1 MKYCIINGSNA
12 HKGVPIKMK
21 VPVYIQIHNE
31 IRKEIES
38 GKWSVGERIPSER
51 QLSQD
56 FNVSRMTLR
65 QAIQTLVDEGILQRQ
80 VGSGTYVA
88 SSKVQEKMSGTTS
101 FTEITESQG
110 KHPSSKTVSYHVADP
125 SISEMEKLKLADGD
139 QILRME
145 RIRYADNQPIC
156 FEVATIPISIVKS
169 LNKEDIT
176 SSLYKAL
183 ENKAGLKLGNAT
195 QTVSAILASEKIA
208 NFLNVKRGSAILRV
222 RQVTTLDDERPFE
235 YVRSQYAGDRFEFY
249 LER

>member
-1 MKYCIINGSNA
+1 
-12 HKGVPIKMK
+12 MK

-38 GKWSVGERIPSER
+38 GKWAVGERIPSER

-56 FNVSRMTLR
+56 FDVSRMTLR

-125 SISEMEKLKLADGD
+125 SISELEKLKLKDGD
-139 QILRME
+139 QVLRME
-145 RIRYADNQPIC
+145 RIRYADKQPIC
-156 FEVATIPISIVKS
+156 FEVATIPIDIVNS
-169 LNKEDIT
+169 LNKKDIT

-183 ENKAGLKLGNAT
+183 EDKAGLKLGNAA

-208 NFLNVKRGSAILRV
+208 NYLNVKRGSAVLRV
-222 RQVTTLDDERPFE
+222 RQITTLDDDRPFE

>member
-1 MKYCIINGSNA
+1 
-12 HKGVPIKMK
+12 MK

-38 GKWSVGERIPSER
+38 GKWAVGERIPSER

-56 FNVSRMTLR
+56 FDVSRMTLR

-101 FTEITESQG
+101 FTEITEEQG
-110 KHPSSKTVSYHVADP
+110 KKPSSKTVSYHVADP
-125 SISEMEKLKLADGD
+125 SISEMEKLKLKDGD
-139 QILRME
+139 QVLRME
-145 RIRYADNQPIC
+145 RIRYADKQPIC
-156 FEVATIPISIVKS
+156 FEVATIPVTIVNS
-169 LNKEDIT
+169 LNKKDIT
-176 SSLYKAL
+176 SSLYNAL
-183 ENKAGLKLGNAT
+183 EEKAGLKLGNAT

-208 NFLNVKRGSAILRV
+208 NFLNVKRGSAVLRV
-222 RQVTTLDDERPFE
+222 RQVTTLDDNRPFE

>member
-1 MKYCIINGSNA
+1 
-12 HKGVPIKMK
+12 MK

-38 GKWSVGERIPSER
+38 GKWAVGERIPSER

-56 FNVSRMTLR
+56 FDVSRMTLR

-80 VGSGTYVA
+80 VGSGTYVS

-101 FTEITESQG
+101 FTEITEGQG
-110 KHPSSKTVSYHVADP
+110 KKPSSKTVSYHVADP
-125 SISEMEKLKLADGD
+125 SISEIEKLKLNDGD
-139 QILRME
+139 QVLRME

-156 FEVATIPISIVKS
+156 FEVATLPIGIVNS
-169 LNKEDIT
+169 LNKKDIT

-183 ENKAGLKLGNAT
+183 EDKAGLKLGDAT

-222 RQVTTLDDERPFE
+222 RQVTTLDDDRPFE

>member
-1 MKYCIINGSNA
+1 
-12 HKGVPIKMK
+12 MK

-38 GKWSVGERIPSER
+38 GKWAVGERIPSER

-56 FNVSRMTLR
+56 FDVSRMTLR

-101 FTEITESQG
+101 FTEITEGQG
-110 KHPSSKTVSYHVADP
+110 KKPSSKTVSYHVADP
-125 SISEMEKLKLADGD
+125 SISELEKLKLKDGD
-139 QILRME
+139 QVLRME
-145 RIRYADNQPIC
+145 RIRYADQQPIC
-156 FEVATIPISIVKS
+156 FEVATIPIEIVSS
-169 LNKEDIT
+169 LNKKDIT

-183 ENKAGLKLGNAT
+183 EDKAGLKLGDAT

-208 NFLNVKRGSAILRV
+208 NYLNVKRGSAVLRV
-222 RQVTTLDDERPFE
+222 RQITTLDDNRPFE

>member
-1 MKYCIINGSNA
+1 
-12 HKGVPIKMK
+12 MK

-38 GKWSVGERIPSER
+38 GKWAVGERIPSER

-56 FNVSRMTLR
+56 FDVSRMTLR

-88 SSKVQEKMSGTTS
+88 SSKVQEKMTGTTS

-110 KHPSSKTVSYHVADP
+110 KRPSSKTVSYHVADP
-125 SISEMEKLKLADGD
+125 SISELEKLKLKEGD
-139 QILRME
+139 QVLRME
-145 RIRYADNQPIC
+145 RIRYADKQPIC
-156 FEVATIPISIVKS
+156 FEVATIPIGIVNS
-169 LNKEDIT
+169 LNKKDIT

-183 ENKAGLKLGNAT
+183 EDKAGLKLGNAA

-208 NFLNVKRGSAILRV
+208 NFLNVKRGSAVLRV
-222 RQVTTLDDERPFE
+222 RQITTLDDGRPFE

>member
-1 MKYCIINGSNA
+1 
-12 HKGVPIKMK
+12 MK

-38 GKWSVGERIPSER
+38 GKWAVGERIPSER

-56 FNVSRMTLR
+56 FDVSRMTLR

-101 FTEITESQG
+101 FTEITEEQG
-110 KHPSSKTVSYHVADP
+110 KKPSSKTVSYHVADP
-125 SISEMEKLKLADGD
+125 SISELEKLKLKDGD
-139 QILRME
+139 QVLRME
-145 RIRYADNQPIC
+145 RIRYADKQPIC
-156 FEVATIPISIVKS
+156 FEVATIPIDIVNS
-169 LNKEDIT
+169 LNKKDIT

-183 ENKAGLKLGNAT
+183 EDKAGLKLGNAT

-222 RQVTTLDDERPFE
+222 RQITTLDDERPFE

>member
-1 MKYCIINGSNA
+1 M
-12 HKGVPIKMK
+12 MK

-38 GKWSVGERIPSER
+38 GKWAVGERIPSER

-56 FNVSRMTLR
+56 FDVSRMTLR

-110 KHPSSKTVSYHVADP
+110 KKPSSKTVSYHVADP
-125 SISEMEKLKLADGD
+125 SISEIEKLKLKNGD
-139 QILRME
+139 QVLRME
-145 RIRYADNQPIC
+145 RIRYADKQPIC
-156 FEVATIPISIVKS
+156 FEVATIPIGIVDS
-169 LNKEDIT
+169 LNKKDIT

-183 ENKAGLKLGNAT
+183 EDKAGLKLGNAT

-208 NFLNVKRGSAILRV
+208 NFLNVKRGSAVLRV

-235 YVRSQYAGDRFEFY
+235 YVRSQYASDRFEFY

>member
-1 MKYCIINGSNA
+1 
-12 HKGVPIKMK
+12 MK

-38 GKWSVGERIPSER
+38 GKWAVGERIPSER

-56 FNVSRMTLR
+56 FDVSRMTLR

-80 VGSGTYVA
+80 VGSGTYVS

-101 FTEITESQG
+101 FTEITEGQG
-110 KHPSSKTVSYHVADP
+110 KKPSSKTVSYHVADP
-125 SISEMEKLKLADGD
+125 SISEIKKLKLKDGD

-156 FEVATIPISIVKS
+156 FEVTTIPMDIVS
-169 LNKEDIT
+169 TLNKKDIT

-183 ENKAGLKLGNAT
+183 EDKAGLKLGNAT
-195 QTVSAILASEKIA
+195 QTVSAMLSSEKIA

>member
-1 MKYCIINGSNA
+1 
-12 HKGVPIKMK
+12 MK
-21 VPVYIQIHNE
+21 VPVYIQIHNQ

-56 FNVSRMTLR
+56 FDVSRMTLR

-110 KHPSSKTVSYHVADP
+110 KRPSSKTVSYHVADP
-125 SISEMEKLKLADGD
+125 SISEMEKLKLKDGD

-156 FEVATIPISIVKS
+156 FEVATIPVDIVKS
-169 LNKEDIT
+169 LDKEDIT

-222 RQVTTLDDERPFE
+222 RQVTTLDDDRPFE

>member
-1 MKYCIINGSNA
+1 
-12 HKGVPIKMK
+12 MK

-169 LNKEDIT
+169 LDKEDIT

-183 ENKAGLKLGNAT
+183 ENKAGLKLGDAT

-222 RQVTTLDDERPFE
+222 RQVTTLDDDRPFE

>member
-1 MKYCIINGSNA
+1 
-12 HKGVPIKMK
+12 MK
-21 VPVYIQIHNE
+21 VPVYIQIHNQ

-56 FNVSRMTLR
+56 FDVSRMTLR

-110 KHPSSKTVSYHVADP
+110 KKPSSKTVSYHVADP
-125 SISEMEKLKLADGD
+125 SISEMEKLKLKDGN
-139 QILRME
+139 QVLRME

-156 FEVATIPISIVKS
+156 FEVATIPVDIVK
-169 LNKEDIT
+169 LLDKEDIT

-183 ENKAGLKLGNAT
+183 ETKADLKLGNAT

-208 NFLNVKRGSAILRV
+208 NFLNVKRGSAILRL

>member
-1 MKYCIINGSNA
+1 
-12 HKGVPIKMK
+12 MK

-38 GKWSVGERIPSER
+38 GKWAVGERIPSER
-51 QLSQD
+51 QLSQVFD
-56 FNVSRMTLR
+56 VSRMTLR

-110 KHPSSKTVSYHVADP
+110 KKPSSKTVSYHVADP
-125 SISEMEKLKLADGD
+125 SISEIEKLKLKEGD
-139 QILRME
+139 QVLRME
-145 RIRYADNQPIC
+145 RIRYADKQPIC
-156 FEVATIPISIVKS
+156 FEVATIPVDIVKS
-169 LNKEDIT
+169 LNKKDIT

-183 ENKAGLKLGNAT
+183 EDKAGLKLGDAT

-208 NFLNVKRGSAILRV
+208 NFLNVKRGSAVLCV
-222 RQVTTLDDERPFE
+222 RQITTLDDNRPFE

>member
-1 MKYCIINGSNA
+1 
-12 HKGVPIKMK
+12 MK

-38 GKWSVGERIPSER
+38 GKWAVGERIPSER

-56 FNVSRMTLR
+56 FDVSRMTLR

-80 VGSGTYVA
+80 VGSGTYVS

-101 FTEITESQG
+101 FTEITEGQG
-110 KHPSSKTVSYHVADP
+110 KKPSSKTVSYHVADP
-125 SISEMEKLKLADGD
+125 SISEIEKLKLNDGD
-139 QILRME
+139 QVLRME

-156 FEVATIPISIVKS
+156 FEVATIPIGIVNS
-169 LNKEDIT
+169 LNKKDIT

-183 ENKAGLKLGNAT
+183 EDKAGLKLGDAT

-222 RQVTTLDDERPFE
+222 RQVTTLDDDRPFE

>member
-1 MKYCIINGSNA
+1 MLVKESMI
-12 HKGVPIKMK
+12 MK

-38 GKWSVGERIPSER
+38 GKWAVGERIPSER

-56 FNVSRMTLR
+56 FDVSRMTLR

-110 KHPSSKTVSYHVADP
+110 KKPSSKTVSYHVADP
-125 SISEMEKLKLADGD
+125 SISEIEKLKLKNGD
-139 QILRME
+139 QVLRME
-145 RIRYADNQPIC
+145 RIRYADKQPIC
-156 FEVATIPISIVKS
+156 FEVATIPIEIVNS
-169 LNKEDIT
+169 LNKKDIT

-183 ENKAGLKLGNAT
+183 EDKAGLKLGDAT

-222 RQVTTLDDERPFE
+222 RQVTTLDDDRPFE

>member
-1 MKYCIINGSNA
+1 
-12 HKGVPIKMK
+12 MK

-38 GKWSVGERIPSER
+38 GKWAVGERIPSER

-56 FNVSRMTLR
+56 FDVSRMTLR

-110 KHPSSKTVSYHVADP
+110 KKPSSKTVSYHVADP
-125 SISEMEKLKLADGD
+125 SISEIEKLKLKNGD
-139 QILRME
+139 QVLRME

-156 FEVATIPISIVKS
+156 FEVATIPIGIVNS
-169 LNKEDIT
+169 LNKKDIT

-183 ENKAGLKLGNAT
+183 EDKAGLKLGDAT

-208 NFLNVKRGSAILRV
+208 NLLNVKRGSAILRV
-222 RQVTTLDDERPFE
+222 RQVTTLDDNRPFE

>member
-1 MKYCIINGSNA
+1 
-12 HKGVPIKMK
+12 MK

-38 GKWSVGERIPSER
+38 GKWAVGERIPSER

-56 FNVSRMTLR
+56 FDVSRMTLR

-80 VGSGTYVA
+80 VGSGTYVS

-110 KHPSSKTVSYHVADP
+110 KQPSSKTVSYHVADP
-125 SISEMEKLKLADGD
+125 SISEIEKLKLRDGD
-139 QILRME
+139 QVLRME
-145 RIRYADNQPIC
+145 RIRYADKQPIC
-156 FEVATIPISIVKS
+156 FEVATIPIGIVDS
-169 LNKEDIT
+169 LNKKDIT

-183 ENKAGLKLGNAT
+183 EDKAGLKLGDAT

-222 RQVTTLDDERPFE
+222 RQITTLDDERPFE